1 MLDVFVCSGAGKSHS
16 AITEPRMYVFNP
28 MTRKIQR
35 ISNTEVDSTSI
46 MACPDHGI
54 VIGSSYGA
62 DNNGD
67 PTTIHMT
74 SMIPNN
80 KLIED
85 RVNARTLRKLY
96 AVTGD
101 DVASD
106 PYTWTEDPPQTGVVT
121 SNPADFDSDQDEW
134 DPQD

>member
-1 MLDVFVCSGAGKSHS
+1 
-16 AITEPRMYVFNP
+16 
-28 MTRKIQR
+28 
-35 ISNTEVDSTSI
+35 
-46 MACPDHGI
+46 
-54 VIGSSYGA
+54 
-62 DNNGD
+62 
-67 PTTIHMT
+67 MT

-121 SNPADFDSDQDEW
+121 SNPDDFDSDQDEW